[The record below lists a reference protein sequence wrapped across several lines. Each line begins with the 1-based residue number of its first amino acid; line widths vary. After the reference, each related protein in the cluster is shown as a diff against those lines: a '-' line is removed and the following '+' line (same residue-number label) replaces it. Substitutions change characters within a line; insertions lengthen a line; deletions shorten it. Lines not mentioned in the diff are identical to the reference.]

1 MRPFYKRSWDFTHYS
16 NRFYPSKS
24 NDEIWVTLYLG
35 STSHRQYAGP
45 DSLEKMAATILSSHG
60 PSGPNIDY
68 LYNLA
73 ASMREL
79 VPDEQD
85 LHLEELEAE
94 VRKQEAAARAA
105 LQAD

>member
-1 MRPFYKRSWDFTHYS
+1 MISTHPPLLHS
-16 NRFYPSKS
+16 IRFYPSKS
-24 NDEIWVTLYLG
+24 SDEVWVTLYLG

-45 DSLEKMAATILSSHG
+45 DSLENMAATILASHG

-79 VPDEQD
+79 VPDEED
-85 LHLEELEAE
+85 PHLEELEAE
-94 VRKQEAAARAA
+94 VKRQQEAATRAA

>member
-1 MRPFYKRSWDFTHYS
+1 MISTHPPLLHS
-16 NRFYPSKS
+16 IRFYPSKS
-24 NDEIWVTLYLG
+24 SDEVWVTLYLG
-35 STSHRQYAGP
+35 SPSHRQYAGP
-45 DSLEKMAATILSSHG
+45 DSLENMAATILASHG

-79 VPDEQD
+79 VPDEED
-85 LHLEELEAE
+85 PHLEELEAE
-94 VRKQEAAARAA
+94 VKRQQEAATRAA

>member
-1 MRPFYKRSWDFTHYS
+1 MHF
-16 NRFYPSKS
+16 NRFYPNES
-24 NDEIWVTLYLG
+24 NDEVWVTLYLG

-45 DSLEKMAATILSSHG
+45 DSLENMAATILSSHG

-79 VPDEQD
+79 VPDEKD
-85 LHLEELEAE
+85 PHLEELETE
-94 VRKQEAAARAA
+94 VRKQESAAREVL